1 MKNDGRFKD
10 SHSNLGL
17 NRIYKNDRRCCSHW
31 CKPWNWIRGNSVIF
45 KLITIINLHAH
56 YFTFLQLT
64 RQLAAKGKTV
74 YATARSTSTVTDL
87 IALSKSADVDV
98 KICILDVSSPASISD
113 FAAELKTRVNHV
125 DLLINNAGIMDRSG
139 LSEVTSEEMVR
150 IFQTN
155 AIGPLLVTQALQSL
169 LGGKLGPSVVANMTS
184 KMGSV
189 GDNGMGGYYSVRF
202 LN

>member
-1 MKNDGRFKD
+1 M
-10 SHSNLGL
+10 
-17 NRIYKNDRRCCSHW
+17 
-31 CKPWNWIRGNSVIF
+31 
-45 KLITIINLHAH
+45 
-56 YFTFLQLT
+56 
-64 RQLAAKGKTV
+64 